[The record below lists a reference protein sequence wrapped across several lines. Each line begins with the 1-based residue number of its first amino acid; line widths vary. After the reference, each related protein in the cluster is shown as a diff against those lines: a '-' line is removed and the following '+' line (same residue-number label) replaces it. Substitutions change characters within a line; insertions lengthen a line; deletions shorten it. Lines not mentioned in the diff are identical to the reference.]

1 MTIIGRTLDC
11 HEQCPR
17 GTCLFI
23 QGINENEKVNN
34 DKVVIK
40 IQENEIPIGNIYH
53 WLRQMP
59 LSLRKKPGVELSLQL
74 VNLLVTMS
82 GSQFF
87 EEKNLEM

>member
-11 HEQCPR
+11 HEQYPR

-53 WLRQMP
+53 WLR
-59 LSLRKKPGVELSLQL
+59 
-74 VNLLVTMS
+74 
-82 GSQFF
+82 
-87 EEKNLEM
+87 

>member
-1 MTIIGRTLDC
+1 
-11 HEQCPR
+11 
-17 GTCLFI
+17 
-23 QGINENEKVNN
+23 
-34 DKVVIK
+34 
-40 IQENEIPIGNIYH
+40 
-53 WLRQMP
+53 MP

>member
-11 HEQCPR
+11 HEQYPR

-23 QGINENEKVNN
+23 QKVNN

-40 IQENEIPIGNIYH
+40 IQENKIPIGNIYH

>member
-11 HEQCPR
+11 HEQYPR